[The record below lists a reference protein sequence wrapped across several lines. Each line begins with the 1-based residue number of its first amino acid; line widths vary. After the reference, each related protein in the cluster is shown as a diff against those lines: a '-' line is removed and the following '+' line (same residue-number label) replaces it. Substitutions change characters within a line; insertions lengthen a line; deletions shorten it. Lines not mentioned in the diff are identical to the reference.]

1 MDIRKGIV
9 QVYTGNGKGK
19 TTAAWGLALRAI
31 GRGLRVAV
39 VQFLKPG
46 KSGEVLAAER
56 LGSAIS
62 VFGRTSPFDPNV
74 NQRESAVLREESR
87 QNWAQAVEIIESG
100 EYDMVILDEMCIV
113 LHYGFVNTEEVLAI
127 LNRRPPWVDIILTGR
142 YAPKE
147 LVDAADLVTEM
158 VEIKHPGNSR
168 QGIEY

>member
-1 MDIRKGIV
+1 MSIRKGIV

-19 TTAAWGLALRAI
+19 TSAAWGLALRAV

-62 VFGRTSPFDPNV
+62 VFGRTSPFDPTLD
-74 NQRESAVLREESR
+74 QRESAVLREESR
-87 QNWAQAVEIIESG
+87 RNWMQAIEVIESG
-100 EYDMVILDEMCIV
+100 EYDVVVLDEICIV
-113 LHYGFVNTEEVLAI
+113 LHYGFVKTEEVLAT
-127 LNRRPPWVDIILTGR
+127 LKRRLPHIEVVLTGR

-158 VEIKHPGNSR
+158 VEIKHPGNAR
-168 QGIEY
+168 AGIEF